1 MLIKHAEKDRG
12 PFPRS
17 RKMIAVEIRTLRYFL
32 AIAQEGSITNAAKR
46 LHVTQPT
53 LSRQLAD
60 LEKELGRQLY
70 TRGHGGIELTAH
82 GTMLY
87 AYAESIVELAEKAE
101 TDIKLPAKTV
111 SGSVHIATGETKAL
125 DLLSRAMM
133 KVRDEYPEI
142 DFQMY
147 SGTTVDLM
155 DGLVRGQ
162 YDFMLECEVQ
172 PHVDMN
178 VLTLPDNDVWGVVML
193 RTDPLAQRVGIHASD
208 ITGRR
213 VITSRQGTKVGPLH
227 DWLGKYAEQVD
238 VIATYSLVMNT
249 KWLVRNGFGIVIAYD
264 ELLTSAAIGDAS
276 DLVFV
281 PLEPRM
287 ESRHGLVWRKTLPT
301 PQAQVFL
308 DTLQGLLDG

>member
-1 MLIKHAEKDRG
+1 MEL
-12 PFPRS
+12 
-17 RKMIAVEIRTLRYFL
+17 RTLRYFL
-32 AIAQEGSITNAAKR
+32 AVAQEGSITNAAKR

-70 TRGHGGIELTAH
+70 TRSHGGIELTAH

-87 AYAESIVELAEKAE
+87 SYAESIVELAEKVE
-101 TDIKLPAKTV
+101 SDIKLPAKTV

-125 DLLSRAMM
+125 SLLSRAMM

-147 SGTTVDLM
+147 SGTTADLM

-162 YDFMLECEVQ
+162 YDFLLECEVQ

-178 VLTLPDNDVWGVVML
+178 VLMLPDNDVWGVVMP
-193 RTDPLAQRVGIHASD
+193 RTDPLAQRASIHASD
-208 ITGRR
+208 LVGRR

-227 DWLGKYAEQVD
+227 DWLGQYAEQID

-264 ELLTSAAIGDAS
+264 ELLTSAANEDSS

-281 PLEPRM
+281 PLEPHM

-301 PQAQVFL
+301 RQAQVFL
-308 DTLQGLLDG
+308 DTLQGLLDE